1 MDNAAVT
8 EAGDPEDIRNI
19 LPARSRIIEIFRPD
33 MPGWQLPPVLAWLL
47 MEGRQIAEPVP
58 FLQALGERLAEAG
71 AGLSRIRLSV
81 PTLHP
86 EVRSVGY
93 TWVRGEPVTL
103 WRVGHEVQQ
112 TATYLGS
119 PIAHVIETGEPFR
132 RKLDALGPQDHS
144 ILHEVRAGGGTDYLA
159 LPLRFWGRP
168 SGAMIFVT
176 DRPEGF
182 SYFDIAKLGA
192 LGQFVAPV
200 LEIFGSRSVARALL
214 DTYLG
219 PRTGARVL
227 AGQIKRGDGETI
239 EASIWFSD
247 LRDFTPLTESLPPK
261 DLLAMLNAYFEL
273 VAAAVRAHGGEILR
287 FIGDAMLIVFPTS
300 ASVGTGGACTAALDA
315 AIDAYAALDALNHR
329 RRRAGQP
336 EIRFGVGL
344 HAGTVVYGN
353 VGAPDRLDFTVM
365 GPAVN
370 RAARIESLTKELGCR
385 MLVSA
390 EFARCCGRPM
400 RSLGTHPLK
409 GVAEPQEV
417 FAPAQA

>member
-1 MDNAAVT
+1 MS
-8 EAGDPEDIRNI
+8 DPRAPLDIRAL
-19 LPARSRIIEIFRPD
+19 LPARSRIVEIFRTD
-33 MPGWQLPPVLAWLL
+33 FPGWSLPPVLAWLL
-47 MEGRQIAEPVP
+47 MDGRQIPEPMP
-58 FLQALGERLAEAG
+58 FLEALGARLVEAG

-93 TWVRGEPVTL
+93 TWLPGKPVTL

-112 TATYLGS
+112 TATFQGS
-119 PIAHVIETGEPFR
+119 PIEFVIKTGEPFR
-132 RKLDALGPQDHS
+132 RRLDALGPGDHS
-144 ILHEVRAGGGTDYLA
+144 VLHEIRAEGGVDYLA

-176 DRPEGF
+176 ERAEGF
-182 SYFDIAKLGA
+182 SDLDIAKLGA

-200 LEIFGSRSVARALL
+200 LEIFASRNVARSLL

-239 EASIWFSD
+239 DATIWFSD

-273 VAAAVRAHGGEILR
+273 VATAVRAHGGEILR

-300 ASVGTGGACTAALDA
+300 ESVGTDGACAAALDA

-385 MLVSA
+385 LLVSA
-390 EFARCCGRPM
+390 EFARCSGRPM
-400 RSLGTHPLK
+400 RSLGRHALK

-417 FAPAQA
+417 FAPED

>member
-1 MDNAAVT
+1 MT
-8 EAGDPEDIRNI
+8 DPHTPQDIRAI
-19 LPARSRIIEIFRPD
+19 LPARSRIVEIFRD
-33 MPGWQLPPVLAWLL
+33 DLPGWPLPPVLAWIL

-58 FLQALGERLAEAG
+58 FLEALGARLVEAG
-71 AGLSRIRLSV
+71 TGLSRIRLSV

-93 TWVRGEPVTL
+93 TWVQGKPVTL
-103 WRVGHEVQQ
+103 WRVGHEVEQ
-112 TATYLGS
+112 TATFVGS
-119 PIAHVIETGEPFR
+119 PIEQVIKTGEPFR
-132 RKLDALGPQDHS
+132 CRLDALGPEDHS
-144 ILHEVRAGGGTDYLA
+144 ILHEIRRDGGADYLA

-168 SGAMIFVT
+168 AGAMIFVT
-176 DRPEGF
+176 ERPEGF
-182 SYFDIAKLGA
+182 SDFDLAKLGA

-200 LEIFGSRSVARALL
+200 LEIYGSRSVARALL

-261 DLLAMLNAYFEL
+261 ELLAMLNAYFEL

-300 ASVGTGGACTAALDA
+300 TSVGTAGACAAALDA
-315 AIDAYAALDALNHR
+315 AIDAYAALDTLNHR

-344 HAGTVVYGN
+344 HAGSVIYGN

-370 RAARIESLTKELGCR
+370 RTARIETLTKELGCR
-385 MLVSA
+385 MLASSD
-390 EFARCCGRPM
+390 FARCCGRPM
-400 RSLGTHPLK
+400 RSLGHHVLK
-409 GVAEPQEV
+409 GVAEAQEV
-417 FAPAQA
+417 FTPEE